1 MYTNEFRSKNKLYI
15 KLELFYV
22 RIISYAQR
30 ELVLTDT
37 QVISVRNIITVQ
49 DVFLFHLE

>member
-1 MYTNEFRSKNKLYI
+1 M

-22 RIISYAQR
+22 RIINYAQR
-30 ELVLTDT
+30 ELVLTGA

>member
-1 MYTNEFRSKNKLYI
+1 M
-15 KLELFYV
+15 LELLATH
-22 RIISYAQR
+22 SG
-30 ELVLTDT
+30 ELVLTGT